1 MKKIK
6 KYIIL
11 IICFVVW
18 IGLLVYFNNKENI
31 KSQKNIPQYVLI
43 DQFHYWKYINN
54 KWINIDSINDFETVE
69 KEINWNEYDVY
80 INNQYYNTFDYVL
93 MNYEEFYFDDD
104 IKSHEI
110 TQDKLL
116 LNHDSY
122 LKLKNFSTQSFFD
135 EDVEIVSNFM
145 NRYNYSVGDVAVK
158 NKYVID
164 DDNVIYIL
172 SNYRE
177 YSRDDIFYLVFYRRN
192 NRNYLLVNNDDANNI
207 LYYDLFSVLDTKNKY
222 DNIILSYGCEDSVCY
237 DMYEY
242 NKGKYVKVIGD

>member
-18 IGLLVYFNNKENI
+18 IGLLIYFNNKENI
-31 KSQKNIPQYVLI
+31 KFQRNIPQYVLI
-43 DQFHYWKYINN
+43 DQFHYWKYVDSE
-54 KWINIDSINDFETVE
+54 WINIDSINDFETVE

-93 MNYEEFYFDDD
+93 MDYEEFYFDDD

-122 LKLKNFSTQSFFD
+122 LELKNVSNDNFSD
-135 EDVEIVSNFM
+135 DDVEIVSSFM
-145 NRYNYSVGDVAVK
+145 NKYNYSVNDVAVK
-158 NKYVID
+158 NKYIID
-164 DDNVIYIL
+164 EDNVIYIL

-192 NRNYLLVNNDDANNI
+192 NKNYLLVNNSDANNI
-207 LYYDLFSVLDTKNKY
+207 FYYELFSVLDTKNKH

-242 NKGKYVKVIGD
+242 NKGKYVKVIGE